1 MSSEQTSNEEGIVGH
16 PSREMN
22 NNNEEM
28 DIGNVKAPGIFQRA
42 KEEVEAVID
51 SLHHEKLEDD
61 ATPSFW
67 SNIGRMLRSLC
78 GG

>member
-1 MSSEQTSNEEGIVGH
+1 MSSQRTSNEEGIVGH
-16 PSREMN
+16 PNHHEMN
-22 NNNEEM
+22 NEDT
-28 DIGNVKAPGIFQRA
+28 DIGNVKAPGIFERA

-51 SLHHEKLEDD
+51 SLHHEKLEH

-67 SNIGRMLRSLC
+67 SKIGRMLRSLC